1 MSVFPCVSDVY
12 SKPLEFPGK
21 KKKQVNNSQM
31 LHVWNI
37 YLPTCGLNV
46 WLNVGKYSSPMEH
59 MGFVNG
65 KKTRVKRNACR
76 GINDLL
82 RVSVS
87 SRDFP
92 TNKDPRKQPFAEPTK
107 TV

>member
-1 MSVFPCVSDVY
+1 M
-12 SKPLEFPGK
+12 E
-21 KKKQVNNSQM
+21 
-31 LHVWNI
+31 
-37 YLPTCGLNV
+37 YLPTFGLNV

-92 TNKDPRKQPFAEPTK
+92 TNKDPRKQAFAEPTK